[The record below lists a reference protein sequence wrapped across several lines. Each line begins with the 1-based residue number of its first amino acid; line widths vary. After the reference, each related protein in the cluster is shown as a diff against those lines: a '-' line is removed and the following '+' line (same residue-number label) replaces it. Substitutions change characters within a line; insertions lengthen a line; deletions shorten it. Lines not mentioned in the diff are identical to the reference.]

1 MHNVLYYIHRL
12 VMKEKDTLLNS
23 DAARSSATLDS
34 VTPSTPST
42 VPEAAPP
49 TDAALSAP
57 ATSTPAAAAPRSA
70 SASTDVTSTPSAA
83 APPTDA
89 ALSAPAT
96 STPAA
101 AAPRSASAA
110 ALRAPYRH
118 IHAETFPEKIELS
131 FIAHDGERETLHYKK
146 IRWQHNKE
154 RAGLRYGENPAQ
166 KAALYQLRNEYITLN
181 DTAVHCNT
189 LEQISGSELLR
200 SGKHPSKINIC
211 DLDCGVRLLRYN
223 MTTPTAI
230 IIKHNNPCAVAC
242 APHIADALR
251 RAYAADST
259 SAFGGVVIL
268 NRTVDIET
276 AEKISAHY
284 FELIAA
290 PDYEEGAIAHLEKKQ
305 NLRIVRIKNIDALTT
320 SAPRLFEMQ
329 SLSDLSICLQEQ
341 YRSHIINKDALHPA
355 HSSHKDVAY
364 RSTFP
369 LADANAADALF
380 GWHVVE
386 SLWSNA
392 VLFVKEGCTVGIG
405 CGAVDRVGAVHIAIN
420 KAYRNY
426 KERFTQ
432 EHFQTSY
439 HLADAGTRAQA
450 DAAALTDNGGLAG
463 SVLCSDAFFPFADG
477 VECAMRERPAAIV
490 EPGGSIQDW
499 QVIDACNRGRTPLI
513 FTGQRAFRH

>member
-1 MHNVLYYIHRL
+1 
-12 VMKEKDTLLNS
+12 MKEKDTPLNS

-34 VTPSTPST
+34 I
-42 VPEAAPP
+42 AP
-49 TDAALSAP
+49 
-57 ATSTPAAAAPRSA
+57 
-70 SASTDVTSTPSAA
+70 STPSAA

-101 AAPRSASAA
+101 ATAMSASASTD

-118 IHAETFPEKIELS
+118 IRAETFPEKIEIS
-131 FIAHDGERETLHYKK
+131 FIAHGGERETLRYEK
-146 IRWQHNKE
+146 IRWQHNEE

-181 DTAVHCNT
+181 DTVIHGST

-211 DLDCGVRLLRYN
+211 DLDCGVQLLRYN
-223 MTTPTAI
+223 MATPTAI
-230 IIKHNNPCAVAC
+230 IIKHNNPCAVAY

-251 RAYAADST
+251 RAYAADSI

-268 NRTVDIET
+268 NRIVDIET
-276 AEKISAHY
+276 AEKINSHY

-290 PDYEEGAIAHLEKKQ
+290 PDYEEGAVAHLEKKQ

-320 SAPRLFEMQ
+320 NAPGLFEIK

-341 YRSHIINKDALHPA
+341 YRSHIIDKDALHPA

-369 LADANAADALF
+369 LADANVADALF

-386 SLWSNA
+386 ALWSNA
-392 VLFVKEGCTVGIG
+392 VLFVKEGRTVGIG

-439 HLADAGTRAQA
+439 HLADAGARAQA

-477 VECAMRERPAAIV
+477 VVRAIRERPAAIV
-490 EPGGSIQDW
+490 EPGGSIHDW